1 MIYILY
7 DKPKSMEDMSFT
19 VSEIEE
25 EFIEVYPE
33 CRCDSIK
40 KVLHFCNS
48 VYAKLNNSDVVICWY
63 DFMGVIIWW
72 LSKIRSKEI
81 SIIALNILL
90 KDKKTIKNA
99 IAKSLYKP
107 ALKADNFTA
116 TVTTKA
122 YGVELNRILDLNK
135 DYYILHDPYHDTFQ
149 ISSICT
155 EKNNTVFC
163 GGRNGRDWTLM
174 IEVAQNLKNVNF
186 LFVMSSADFDIFKS
200 SMSSNVTVITDVPY
214 DEFLKN
220 MCESEIVALPLNTWA
235 PAGLTV
241 LFQAIA
247 NNKLVLTTGTV
258 STEEY
263 LSVTPELLCYTIE
276 DWLQKIEYYL
286 IRTGERQSIC
296 NKLKQSIEQ
305 MCSEKNYSQT
315 INRILLETKRGE

>member
-7 DKPKSMEDMSFT
+7 DKPKSMEDMSFI

-25 EFIEVYPE
+25 ECIEVYPE
-33 CRCDSIK
+33 CRCDGIK
-40 KVLHFCNS
+40 QILHFCNS
-48 VYAKLNNSDVVICWY
+48 VYAKLNNGDVVICWY
-63 DFMGVIIWW
+63 DFMGVLIWW
-72 LSKIRSKEI
+72 LSKIRYKEI

-90 KDKKTIKNA
+90 KDKKTIKNT
-99 IAKSLYKP
+99 IAKSLYKR
-107 ALKADNFTA
+107 ALKAENFTA

-122 YGVELNRILDLNK
+122 YGLELNRILGMNK
-135 DYYILHDPYHDTFQ
+135 NYNILHDPYHDTFCK
-149 ISSICT
+149 SSICT

-174 IEVAQNLKNVNF
+174 TDVARKLENVNF
-186 LFVMSSADFDIFKS
+186 LFVMSSTDFDIYS
-200 SMSSNVTVITDVPY
+200 ASLPSNVTVITNVPY
-214 DEFLKN
+214 DEFLYN
-220 MCESEIVALPLNTWA
+220 ICESEIVTLPLNTWA

-263 LSVTPELLCYTIE
+263 LSVTPELLCYTKE
-276 DWLQKIEYYL
+276 DWYQKIEYYL
-286 IRTGERQSIC
+286 YNTDERQCLC

-305 MCSEKNYSQT
+305 MCSEKKYSQT
-315 INRILLETKRGE
+315 INRIVSETKRGE

>member
-7 DKPKSMEDMSFT
+7 DKPKSMEDMSFI

-25 EFIEVYPE
+25 ECIEVYPE

-48 VYAKLNNSDVVICWY
+48 IYAKLNDGDVVICWY

-72 LSKIRSKEI
+72 LSKIRRKEI
-81 SIIALNILL
+81 EIIALNILL

-99 IAKSLYKP
+99 IAKSLYRLV
-107 ALKADNFTA
+107 LKSESVIA

-122 YGVELNRILDLNK
+122 YGVELNRILGLNK
-135 DYYILHDPYHDTFQ
+135 DYYILHDPYHETFR
-149 ISSICT
+149 ISSICN

-186 LFVMSSADFDIFKS
+186 LFVMSSADFEIFKS
-200 SMSSNVTVITDVPY
+200 SMSSNVTVKTDVPY
-214 DEFLKN
+214 DIFLKY

-263 LSVTPELLCYTIE
+263 LSVTPELLCYTKE

-286 IRTGERQSIC
+286 KRTTERQCIC
-296 NKLKQSIEQ
+296 KKLKQSIEQ

-315 INRILLETKRGE
+315 INRIVLETKRGE